1 MSKIIASTLAVLVLG
16 CSVASA
22 EGPGDKVMFV
32 IELWR
37 KPGSNNIGTAD
48 VVIDNGNDFAIKDI
62 RVRCDY
68 AVKATGKKIETTQNV
83 AVTGCAM
90 GTASTA
96 TKNHCPR
103 SRAAAGDVRAAFA
116 RRADRVCIAQQPPH
130 TSGVVCRKSRCS
142 GCRRGTS

>member
-1 MSKIIASTLAVLVLG
+1 MSKIIASTLAALVLG

-83 AVTGCAM
+83 AVTVKAK
-90 GTASTA
+90 
-96 TKNHCPR
+96 TKQTFKKTKFPFI
-103 SRAAAGDVRAAFA
+103 D
-116 RRADRVCIAQQPPH
+116 QQ
-130 TSGVVCRKSRCS
+130 TSEGSCKVQSAEKA
-142 GCRRGTS
+142 